1 MKIAL
6 VGAHRGDAG
15 LSLGLAVETW
25 LARGHA
31 VEVICAFARTEYAPY
46 SDVGSVHENDRMS
59 FASATRRREDES
71 WVKQYRGK
79 LTLTDLNLKDAP
91 LRLHVPAAEVF
102 GLAVHPDDKGVLKL
116 RKALERARPDAV
128 VAPLAVDGHVDRV
141 SVREAVLTLSGLP
154 MAFYEDMPLATADTE
169 ERIADAV
176 SAAALG
182 VGEPLRV
189 SFASEA
195 KDGDVLAAAVARKR
209 RLGLCFDSV
218 WDDATVDAVAAS
230 AGALGGRE
238 RLWGNAAWRGSSLA
252 LPGVVG
258 GV

>member
-31 VEVICAFARTEYAPY
+31 VEVICAFARTEYAPF

-79 LTLTDLNLKDAP
+79 LTLTDLNMKDAP
-91 LRLHVPAAEVF
+91 LRLHVPTAEVF
-102 GLAVHPDDKGVLKL
+102 GLSVHPEDKGVLKL

-128 VAPLAVDGHVDRV
+128 VAPLAVDGHVDRAA
-141 SVREAVLTLSGLP
+141 VREAVLTLSGLA
-154 MAFYEDMPLATADTE
+154 MAFYEDMPMAANADE
-169 ERIADAV
+169 LVADAV
-176 SAAALG
+176 SVASLAT
-182 VGEPLRV
+182 GEPLRAA
-189 SFASEA
+189 FASEA
-195 KDGDVLAAAVARKR
+195 KEGEALATAVARKR

-218 WDDATVDAVAAS
+218 WDDATVDAVAAL
-230 AGALGGRE
+230 AGAFGGRE
-238 RLWGNAAWRGSSLA
+238 RLWGNAAWCGSSLA